1 MFPAAGT
8 NVASLLSTSW
18 KNRAR
23 MPPLP
28 ESSDECNITYSP
40 AHNPNRHRAHL
51 TKKEHSFY
59 MDATELARAINAAL
73 TSGAPLSITIT
84 LNTPAGTSPASPQAT
99 PQNTPHFDPLNQPTE
114 PAANQTADSYHLLVN
129 VAGMSE
135 NMATMD
141 LARRRSPSQIRE
153 AIAYTR
159 QRNGAIINQA
169 GYIRR
174 LLEKAY

>member
-1 MFPAAGT
+1 
-8 NVASLLSTSW
+8 
-18 KNRAR
+18 
-23 MPPLP
+23 
-28 ESSDECNITYSP
+28 
-40 AHNPNRHRAHL
+40 
-51 TKKEHSFY
+51 